1 MFFGSPG
8 SQIEIDRADSTW
20 TWRDPRTIDSPRQS
34 LPSTVNAWPIPSGP
48 QGIQANRSSRR
59 WTSLKRDQ
67 PQGRDFEV
75 SRRISALIAAMRLE
89 AFTLHSALLGTATA
103 AAAAFNSQAQTQA
116 QAIDRDV
123 VILGGGATGTYAA
136 VQLREQGHT
145 VALVEQKSRL
155 GGHAETLFLPD
166 GKYVNYGVEGYFNNE
181 VTKDFFAQLD
191 VDYEALLPAT
201 LLTQHVNF
209 RTGERALPGSEL
221 LTTAAAALLY
231 RGAIEQFDFLA
242 AGVIDLPSEV
252 PEILLRPFREFVD
265 EYALWGAVDLVF
277 TFTENVGNIL
287 DRPTLYV
294 IQDFGI
300 PHIDALLDGGY
311 IRPKNGVTVLFD
323 KAANYIDPQNIFYD
337 SAAIDTTRSEDSVEV
352 LIENSKTGSQ
362 TLIRAKRLLVA
373 FPPVLDKLYGFDLSA
388 DESSLFAKWT
398 YMNYYA
404 AVLTNTPVPDNFNI
418 LNTDP
423 SNQPGALPT
432 TPFNWA
438 LEYSG
443 VPGYFMNKIVG
454 EANLTEA
461 EARALVI
468 DDVKRMSEAGT
479 FKMEDGEEPTIAA
492 FASHAPETLMVST
505 EDVAGAKE
513 HVLYGVC
520 VVHGLFDGVIV
531 KGL

>member
-1 MFFGSPG
+1 
-8 SQIEIDRADSTW
+8 
-20 TWRDPRTIDSPRQS
+20 
-34 LPSTVNAWPIPSGP
+34 
-48 QGIQANRSSRR
+48 
-59 WTSLKRDQ
+59 
-67 PQGRDFEV
+67 
-75 SRRISALIAAMRLE
+75 MRLG
-89 AFTLHSALLGTATA
+89 AFTLSSATLLGSA
-103 AAAAFNSQAQTQA
+103 AAAAVKSQDI
-116 QAIDRDV
+116 IDRDV
-123 VILGGGATGTYAA
+123 VVLGGGATGTYAA

-166 GKYVNYGVEGYFNNE
+166 GQYVNYGVEGYFNNDI
-181 VTKDFFAQLD
+181 TKDYFAQLN
-191 VDYEALLPAT
+191 VDYESLLPAAI
-201 LLTQHVNF
+201 LTQHVNF

-221 LTTAAAALLY
+221 LTTVAAALLY
-231 RGAIEQFDFLA
+231 RGAIEQFDYLSE
-242 AGVIDLPSEV
+242 GPYNLPDEV

-265 EYALWGAVDLVF
+265 KYALWGAVDLIF
-277 TFTENVGNIL
+277 TFAESVGNML
-287 DRPTLYV
+287 DKPTLYV

-300 PHIDALLDGGY
+300 PHIDALLNGGY

-323 KAANYIDPQNIFYD
+323 KAANYIDESQNIFYD
-337 SAAIDTTRSEDSVEV
+337 STAIKTTRSETGVEV
-352 LIENSKTGSQ
+352 TIENSKTGTQ
-362 TLIRAKRLLVA
+362 QLIRAKKLLIA
-373 FPPVLDKLYGFDLSA
+373 FPPVMDKLTGFDLSTE
-388 DESSLFAKWT
+388 ESTLFAKWT

-404 AVLTNTPVPDNFNI
+404 AVLTNTAAPDNFNI

-423 SNQPGALPT
+423 TNQPGSLPT

-454 EANLTEA
+454 EANLTES

-479 FKMEDGEEPTIAA
+479 FKLKDGEEPEIAA

-505 EDVAGAKE
+505 QDVANGFYKR
-513 HVLYGVC
+513 LYALQGQQNTFYTGYAWCTDYSTALWNYTAGV
-520 VVHGLFDGVIV
+520 VDELV